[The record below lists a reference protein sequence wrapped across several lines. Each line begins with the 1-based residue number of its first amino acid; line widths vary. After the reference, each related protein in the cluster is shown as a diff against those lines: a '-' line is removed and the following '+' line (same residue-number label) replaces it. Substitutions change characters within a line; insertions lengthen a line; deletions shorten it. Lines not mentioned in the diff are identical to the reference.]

1 MTFLITVM
9 RKLENNLI
17 FFISFLFIIAFST
30 NVTFP
35 GVAQLETV
43 SNTTDKKS
51 EQSEEPIQTVKPFF
65 FLFNTELSAF
75 NVTEFPPD
83 DFSLKILEVNQNDN
97 VTVYFYNME
106 APTGDRHSFTI
117 NAPYDVNLEL
127 GQGKNGSVSFVAK
140 EPGIFRYYCEY
151 HEPTMSGQLVVIPK
165 G

>member
-1 MTFLITVM
+1 M
-9 RKLENNLI
+9 RKLEHNLI
-17 FFISFLFIIAFST
+17 FFISFLFTITFST
-30 NVTFP
+30 NITLS
-35 GVAQLETV
+35 GVAQLENV
-43 SNTTDKKS
+43 SNTKDKTS
-51 EQSEEPIQTVKPFF
+51 VQSEKTFQTVKPFF

-97 VTVYFYNME
+97 ITIYFYNME

-117 NAPYDVNLEL
+117 NAPYDVNLNL

-140 EPGIFRYYCEY
+140 DPGIFRYYCEY
-151 HEPTMSGQLVVIPK
+151 HEPTMSGQFVVIPK